1 MPLFYQH
8 NINESSRIGIWK
20 VEETEDFFLKKV
32 FLQREISHP
41 HKRLQHLAG
50 RYLLQFLFDDFPHE
64 LIMIADTRKPFLSN
78 DAYHFSISHC
88 GNFAAAIVSRRS
100 RVGVDIE
107 LVKPMIEKIKHK
119 FLSDVE
125 LELLFRGPA
134 ITDEVTAGRGEI
146 QPELSSL
153 FLLTLCWSGKE
164 SIYKWYGNG
173 GVDFKAH
180 MQLNKPINFYDE
192 AFIVSPYIFRKEE
205 ELMLTVL
212 SKTFDELVM
221 SYVIS

>member
-8 NINESSRIGIWK
+8 NINEFSRLGIWEIK
-20 VEETEDFFLKKV
+20 ETEDFFLKKV

-50 RYLLQFLFDDFPHE
+50 RYLLQFLFSDFPYD

-78 DAYHFSISHC
+78 EAYHFSISHC
-88 GNFAAAIVSRRS
+88 GDFAAAIVSRQS

-107 LVKPMIEKIKHK
+107 LVKPIIQKIKHK

-125 LELLFRGPA
+125 MQLL
-134 ITDEVTAGRGEI
+134 TDERV
-146 QPELSSL
+146 LSNNTIPVLDNTKSENPSSG
-153 FLLTLCWSGKE
+153 FLTLCWSAKE
-164 SIYKWYGNG
+164 ALYKWFGNG

-180 MQLNKPINFYDE
+180 IQMNKPIDFKSG
-192 AFIVSPYIFRKEE
+192 AFIQSSYIFSKAGKVH
-205 ELMLTVL
+205 LTVI
-212 SKTFDELVM
+212 SKSFGELVM
-221 SYVIS
+221 SYVIT

>member
-8 NINESSRIGIWK
+8 NINEFSRLGIWK
-20 VEETEDFFLKKV
+20 IEETEDFFLKKV

-50 RYLLQFLFDDFPHE
+50 RYLLQFLFSDFPYD

-78 DAYHFSISHC
+78 EAYHFSISHC
-88 GNFAAAIVSRRS
+88 GDFAAAIVSRES

-107 LVKPMIEKIKHK
+107 LVKPMIQKIKHK

-125 LELLFRGPA
+125 MQLL
-134 ITDEVTAGRGEI
+134 TDERV
-146 QPELSSL
+146 LSNNTIPVMDNAKSENPSSD
-153 FLLTLCWSGKE
+153 FLTLCWSAKE
-164 SIYKWYGNG
+164 ALYKWYGSG

-180 MQLNKPINFYDE
+180 MQLSKPINFNSG
-192 AFIVSPYIFRKEE
+192 AFIQSSYIFSKAER
-205 ELMLTVL
+205 MNLTVI
-212 SKTFDELVM
+212 SKSFGELVM